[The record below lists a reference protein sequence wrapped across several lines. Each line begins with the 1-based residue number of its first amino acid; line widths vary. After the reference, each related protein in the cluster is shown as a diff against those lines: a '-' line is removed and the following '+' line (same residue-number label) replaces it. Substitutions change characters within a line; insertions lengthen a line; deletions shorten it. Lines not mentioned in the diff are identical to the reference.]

1 MTLGNCVCKLTM
13 IDIFPR
19 VPAAS
24 VDTPIKKVVLASWL
38 TTLELGL
45 MEQLMFLGCIYR
57 DPELPNSVEEP
68 ANACT
73 TKLSE

>member
-1 MTLGNCVCKLTM
+1 MTIN
-13 IDIFPR
+13 DILPR
-19 VPAAS
+19 VPAGN
-24 VDTPIKKVVLASWL
+24 VDTLSRNVTLEIWL

-45 MEQLMFLGCIYR
+45 IEQLIVLGNTLME
-57 DPELPNSVEEP
+57 PELPNSVVVA